1 MDPKD
6 RKKIQFSVP
15 APPSQ
20 LDPRAVEMIRR
31 RRPTPAMLF
40 QLSEHSSPASP
51 HTSGE
56 GCLLKPKR
64 TNPCAY
70 TPPSLKGTVPKGQ
83 SHLESGLAGGDS
95 SDGEPDDGDPE
106 LARGCDP
113 DSALESGKK
122 DGDMGTKAAAAWGTS
137 GHGTGCC
144 QPPWGDRAA
153 VSPALSWS
161 HADAS
166 WFPWLCCLWGGRHAS
181 SAPAHLCHPE
191 KPWGARPEPS
201 GASSLPPSYTRG
213 KVMGT
218 PQGGEQRGWEHCGD
232 WSGNGPGMVPLWCL

>member
-40 QLSEHSSPASP
+40 QLSEHSSPGEP
-51 HTSGE
+51 PPPCGDRGSGE

-70 TPPSLKGTVPKGQ
+70 TPPSLKAMQRIVQ

-95 SDGEPDDGDPE
+95 SDGEADDAE
-106 LARGCDP
+106 HEVARAGEP
-113 DSALESGKK
+113 DS
-122 DGDMGTKAAAAWGTS
+122 
-137 GHGTGCC
+137 
-144 QPPWGDRAA
+144 
-153 VSPALSWS
+153 
-161 HADAS
+161 
-166 WFPWLCCLWGGRHAS
+166 
-181 SAPAHLCHPE
+181 
-191 KPWGARPEPS
+191 
-201 GASSLPPSYTRG
+201 
-213 KVMGT
+213 
-218 PQGGEQRGWEHCGD
+218 
-232 WSGNGPGMVPLWCL
+232 

>member
-40 QLSEHSSPASP
+40 QLSEHSSPGERDRDR
-51 HTSGE
+51 HGTRTSGE

-70 TPPSLKGTVPKGQ
+70 TPPSLKAVQRIVQ

-95 SDGEPDDGDPE
+95 SDGEPDDGEHE
-106 LARGCDP
+106 LARACDP
-113 DSALESGKK
+113 DSVLEPAPGSQARAERSFFPAGPRAHKRK
-122 DGDMGTKAAAAWGTS
+122 GGQKVSFAGGIEERGEDLKSLTVSEIPEDPEGSEGDEEEPGREQEDS
-137 GHGTGCC
+137 GTG
-144 QPPWGDRAA
+144 G
-153 VSPALSWS
+153 
-161 HADAS
+161 
-166 WFPWLCCLWGGRHAS
+166 
-181 SAPAHLCHPE
+181 
-191 KPWGARPEPS
+191 
-201 GASSLPPSYTRG
+201 TRG
-213 KVMGT
+213 I
-218 PQGGEQRGWEHCGD
+218 
-232 WSGNGPGMVPLWCL
+232 VPPPILGSS

>member
-40 QLSEHSSPASP
+40 QLSEHSSPDVEDESLPYQRA
-51 HTSGE
+51 SGE

-70 TPPSLKGTVPKGQ
+70 TPPSLKAVQRIVQ

-106 LARGCDP
+106 LTRTCDP
-113 DSALESGKK
+113 DSALEPEALGSQARAERSVFPA
-122 DGDMGTKAAAAWGTS
+122 TKAHKRKG
-137 GHGTGCC
+137 G
-144 QPPWGDRAA
+144 QK
-153 VSPALSWS
+153 VSFAGGIAERSEDLKALTVS
-161 HADAS
+161 DI
-166 WFPWLCCLWGGRHAS
+166 
-181 SAPAHLCHPE
+181 PE
-191 KPWGARPEPS
+191 DPEDPE
-201 GASSLPPSYTRG
+201 
-213 KVMGT
+213 
-218 PQGGEQRGWEHCGD
+218 GGEGDEEEPEDGSEHSEERRHVGLAGTERRR
-232 WSGNGPGMVPLWCL
+232 SPVPLGNS

>member
-40 QLSEHSSPASP
+40 QLSEHSSPGPRPRHRSLPQRA
-51 HTSGE
+51 SGE

-70 TPPSLKGTVPKGQ
+70 TPPSLKAVQRIVQ

-95 SDGEPDDGDPE
+95 SDGEADDGEHE
-106 LARGCDP
+106 LARACDP
-113 DSALESGKK
+113 DSALEPAPGSQARAERSFFPAGPKAHK
-122 DGDMGTKAAAAWGTS
+122 RKGGQKVSFAGGIEERGEDLKSLTVSEIPEDPEGPEGDEEEAGQEQEDG
-137 GHGTGCC
+137 GTGGTWGVI
-144 QPPWGDRAA
+144 PPP
-153 VSPALSWS
+153 SPA
-161 HADAS
+161 
-166 WFPWLCCLWGGRHAS
+166 
-181 SAPAHLCHPE
+181 APVP
-191 KPWGARPEPS
+191 
-201 GASSLPPSYTRG
+201 
-213 KVMGT
+213 V
-218 PQGGEQRGWEHCGD
+218 
-232 WSGNGPGMVPLWCL
+232 GPV

>member
-40 QLSEHSSPASP
+40 QLSEHSSPEDESLPYQRA
-51 HTSGE
+51 SGE

-70 TPPSLKGTVPKGQ
+70 TPPSLKAVQRIVQ

-106 LARGCDP
+106 LTRTCDP
-113 DSALESGKK
+113 DSALEPEALGSQARAERSVFPA
-122 DGDMGTKAAAAWGTS
+122 TKAHKRKG
-137 GHGTGCC
+137 G
-144 QPPWGDRAA
+144 QK
-153 VSPALSWS
+153 VSFAGGIAERSEDLKALTVS
-161 HADAS
+161 DI
-166 WFPWLCCLWGGRHAS
+166 
-181 SAPAHLCHPE
+181 PE
-191 KPWGARPEPS
+191 DPEDPE
-201 GASSLPPSYTRG
+201 
-213 KVMGT
+213 
-218 PQGGEQRGWEHCGD
+218 GGEGDEEEPEDGSEHSEERRHVGLAGTERRR
-232 WSGNGPGMVPLWCL
+232 SPVPLGNS

>member
-40 QLSEHSSPASP
+40 QLSEHSSPGPRPQLCSLP
-51 HTSGE
+51 QRTSGE

-70 TPPSLKGTVPKGQ
+70 TPPSLKAVQRIVQ

-95 SDGEPDDGDPE
+95 SDGEADDGEHE
-106 LARGCDP
+106 LA
-113 DSALESGKK
+113 
-122 DGDMGTKAAAAWGTS
+122 
-137 GHGTGCC
+137 
-144 QPPWGDRAA
+144 
-153 VSPALSWS
+153 
-161 HADAS
+161 
-166 WFPWLCCLWGGRHAS
+166 
-181 SAPAHLCHPE
+181 
-191 KPWGARPEPS
+191 
-201 GASSLPPSYTRG
+201 
-213 KVMGT
+213 
-218 PQGGEQRGWEHCGD
+218 
-232 WSGNGPGMVPLWCL
+232 